1 MSKPRISYVDPST
14 IDDPAMIA
22 EFERCAREGTPRPE
36 SQAIRAHVPAT
47 FWSFANTWRD
57 VFKNGV
63 ADHKIKELCRIY
75 VSRSVLCEFCGN
87 QRSIKAA
94 KSGLREDD
102 YSDLINFESSTRY
115 DERQKAALAYA
126 EAITWDLPAGDE
138 LWDRLHK
145 HFSEPELVEI
155 GYFVAIT
162 MGQQRWLRTLNI
174 EHHQIMAGT
183 DGIDGARLRDF
194 RCPETF
200 KAGRRLLGKGQ
211 LKTRKAGSRVTSQA
225 TAATAI
231 RKAPASQ
238 GAKDEPRIRVR
249 GLGKHYGALEVFR
262 NIDFDVGE
270 REIVA
275 IVGPSG
281 CGKTTLLRCIDGL
294 LPHDAGEIWVGQERV
309 TEPIA
314 GVAMVFQHFG
324 LFPWKTVFENVAY
337 GLRMAGAPKAEIER
351 KVPEFIKLVGLGG
364 FENAFPYQMSG
375 GMQQRCGLARA
386 LAVEPN
392 VLLMDEPFAAVDAQ
406 TREILQ
412 FELLR
417 IWDQRPTAMIFVTH
431 SIEEAVLLGHRVI
444 VLKGRPS
451 SIHETITIDLPSPR
465 TRETLREPRFAE
477 LRERVWTTLMREA
490 REAEFQLE
498 R

>member
-1 MSKPRISYVDPST
+1 MTGQQTAAST
-14 IDDPAMIA
+14 I
-22 EFERCAREGTPRPE
+22 R
-36 SQAIRAHVPAT
+36 PAT
-47 FWSFANTWRD
+47 A
-57 VFKNGV
+57 
-63 ADHKIKELCRIY
+63 
-75 VSRSVLCEFCGN
+75 SR
-87 QRSIKAA
+87 AA
-94 KSGLREDD
+94 
-102 YSDLINFESSTRY
+102 
-115 DERQKAALAYA
+115 
-126 EAITWDLPAGDE
+126 
-138 LWDRLHK
+138 
-145 HFSEPELVEI
+145 
-155 GYFVAIT
+155 
-162 MGQQRWLRTLNI
+162 
-174 EHHQIMAGT
+174 
-183 DGIDGARLRDF
+183 GA
-194 RCPETF
+194 
-200 KAGRRLLGKGQ
+200 
-211 LKTRKAGSRVTSQA
+211 
-225 TAATAI
+225 
-231 RKAPASQ
+231 
-238 GAKDEPRIRVR
+238 EPRVRVR
-249 GLGKHYGALEVFR
+249 GLGKRYGTLEVFR

-294 LPHDAGEIWVGQERV
+294 LPFDAGEVMVGQQRV

-324 LFPWKTVFENVAY
+324 LFPWKTVYENVAY

-351 KVPEFIKLVGLGG
+351 KVPEFIQLVGLSG
-364 FENAFPYQMSG
+364 FEKAFPYQMSG

-386 LAVEPN
+386 LAIEPN

-417 IWDQRPTAMIFVTH
+417 IWQERPTAMVFVTH

-451 SIHETITIDLPSPR
+451 SIHETIAIDLPHPR

-477 LRERVWTTLMREA
+477 LREQVWGTLMREA
-490 REAEFQLE
+490 REAEFVLE